1 MNSTGYIWTEPYH
14 IVKSS
19 IYHEQS
25 YSSSKTCYLQGI
37 CLTKHKQPEMLPICH
52 AGSNQFQVNLLV
64 ADLSKTH
71 GARLAYNDGMALN
84 IKMVTDTD

>member
-1 MNSTGYIWTEPYH
+1 
-14 IVKSS
+14 
-19 IYHEQS
+19 
-25 YSSSKTCYLQGI
+25 
-37 CLTKHKQPEMLPICH
+37 MLPICH